1 VSELSLNPDQQLALL
16 KDDVREFLREHLS
29 PNTRRAYAS
38 TWRKFSRWCLG
49 FDIDPETAPPHS
61 VALYL
66 AELAKEKK
74 KVSTIDRHLAAICKI
89 QVLAGTENPRNHA
102 GLRMMMQGIRRTLGM
117 AQERVDAITPE
128 QLRSMIEHLPDSAHW
143 RLRRIRNIAILNLG
157 FAGAFRRSE
166 IVSLNVCDVNMVEE
180 GCRVQ
185 LRKSKTDQEGRGRV
199 VGIPYGSVLST
210 CPIRSIEMWL
220 QVSGL
225 QDDNPLFVQT
235 TPQGKLSMSRL
246 SGRAIARIVQQAAKG
261 ADLNYRFAGH
271 SLRSGLVTAAIKA
284 GKPIHS
290 IQAQT
295 GHTSVNVLL
304 RYVRDH
310 SLFTDNAAANIGL

>member
-1 VSELSLNPDQQLALL
+1 VTGLSLNPDQQIELL
-16 KDDVREFLREHLS
+16 KENVREFLREHLS

-38 TWRKFSRWCLG
+38 TWRKFSRWCAV
-49 FDIDPETAPPHS
+49 FDIDPTIAPPHS

-66 AELAKEKK
+66 AELVREGK

-89 QVLAGTENPRNHA
+89 QVLAGTDNPRTHP
-102 GLRMMMQGIRRTLGM
+102 GLKMMMQGIRRKLGM
-117 AQERVDAITPE
+117 AQDRVDAITPD
-128 QLRSMIEHLPDSAHW
+128 QLRSMVEHLPDTPVW
-143 RLRRIRNIAILNLG
+143 KLRRIRNAAILNLG

-166 IVSLNVCDVNMVEE
+166 VVSLNVSDITVVEE
-180 GCRVQ
+180 GFRIQ
-185 LRKSKTDQEGRGRV
+185 LRHSKVDQEGKGRA
-199 VGIPYGSVLST
+199 VGIPYGSVLRT

-225 QDDNPLFVQT
+225 CDDEPLFVQT
-235 TPQGKLSMSRL
+235 TPTGGLTRARL
-246 SGRAIARIVQQAAKG
+246 SGRAVARIVQQAAKG
-261 ADLNYRFAGH
+261 ADLHYRFAGH
-271 SLRSGLVTAAIKA
+271 SLRSGLVTAAVKA

-304 RYVRDH
+304 RYVRDD